1 MSIDSHTPKRKIS
14 ELVAALP
21 EIYQPIFG
29 YENEFQDALRTCR
42 ERLEQVVTLYSVL
55 SNQLGRAL
63 NVLDLGCAQGYFSLS
78 LAALGANVVGVDYLQ
93 ENIDVCQALAESTG
107 LTNVRFEARE
117 VSDLILKI
125 QKDQY
130 DLVLGLSVFHHIAHR
145 SGHDSVVLLLSKLAE
160 CSAVAVVE
168 LALAEEPLPWAK
180 SLPKD
185 PHATLEPFS
194 FIRRLRETETHLS
207 DIKRPLFV
215 CSNRMVILRDRVF
228 TFERYTKSPHPLAKN
243 GAMGTR
249 RYFFG
254 KGILIKQFRID
265 GQLAQHNINEIT
277 SEFDYLSRHPD
288 LLEDTPRPLHF
299 EKDDYHCV
307 LARELVEGELLIER
321 LLSGA
326 KVSPIEL
333 TSQILD
339 QLCAL
344 EHNGLY
350 HTDLRT
356 WNVIVTASGR
366 YSLID
371 FGAIRT
377 TSRDCAWPSDIFAS
391 FFCFLGE
398 VGIKSTASPTPLR
411 TPHIHYARLPNP
423 FASAIQRMWSS
434 PRSEWSFSSFR
445 DIWLD
450 ILPCRD
456 WTDQL
461 SHKPCEHNGNAIWAL
476 EIENFLSHLLTLV
489 RDHTEILTG
498 EQTRLS
504 SLEQT
509 VQRETEAVARSV
521 EAFSTHFT
529 ESIKDHDLR
538 IRADVHSSIAA
549 VSDSVNLK
557 FSREMSEIDLTIEK
571 IREENKF
578 SQQQLLERLS
588 EADSSFSTRLDQV
601 SADTTAMLQREI
613 AILNDMIGSVRQ
625 SVDVSESR
633 FRKDLTKVLGA
644 HDELEAKLINHQKLL
659 SNELS
664 RMRTV
669 ALTYARKLRALQLS
683 SSRLRQLMRE
693 CEHRQRAL
701 AMMLSEL
708 KQELSTELN
717 EAMEEVRDS
726 VSALDDRVSQLTL
739 PWWKRWRRLKQ

>member
-1 MSIDSHTPKRKIS
+1 MSIDSHISKRKIS

-29 YENEFQDALRTCR
+29 HENEFQDAQRTCR

-107 LTNVRFEARE
+107 LSNVRFETQE
-117 VSDLILKI
+117 VSDLISKI

-130 DLVLGLSVFHHIAHR
+130 DLVLGLSVFHHIADR
-145 SGHDSVVLLLSKLAE
+145 SGHDSVVLLFSKLAE

-194 FIRRLRETETHLS
+194 FIRRLRETKTHLS
-207 DIKRPLFV
+207 DIERPLFV

-228 TFERYTKSPHPLAKN
+228 TFERYTKSPHPLAKD
-243 GAMGTR
+243 GPMGTR

-254 KGILIKQFRID
+254 NGILIKQFRID
-265 GQLAQHNINEIT
+265 GQLAQHNIEEIT
-277 SEFDYLSRHPD
+277 SEFDYLSRYSD
-288 LLEDTPRPLHF
+288 LLEDTPLPLHF
-299 EKDDYHCV
+299 EKDHYHCV

-326 KVSPIEL
+326 PVSPIEL
-333 TSQILD
+333 ISQILD

-377 TSRDCAWPSDIFAS
+377 TPRDSAWPSDIFVS

-398 VGIKSTASPTPLR
+398 VALKSTASPTPLR
-411 TPHIHYARLPNP
+411 TPRIHYAGLPDP
-423 FASAIQRMWSS
+423 FASAIRRMWSS

-445 DIWLD
+445 DIWLSL
-450 ILPCRD
+450 LPCLD
-456 WTDQL
+456 STDQL
-461 SHKPCEHNGNAIWAL
+461 SLTPCEHNGNAIWAL
-476 EIENFLSHLLTLV
+476 EIELFLSHLLTLV
-489 RDHTEILTG
+489 RDHNEILA
-498 EQTRLS
+498 EQQTHLS
-504 SLEQT
+504 SLEKT
-509 VQRETEAVARSV
+509 AHRETEAIARSV
-521 EAFSTHFT
+521 ETFSTHFT
-529 ESIKDHDLR
+529 ESIKDQDLR

-549 VSDSVNLK
+549 VSDSMNLK
-557 FSREMSEIDLTIEK
+557 FSKEMSEIDLAIEK
-571 IREENKF
+571 VREENQF
-578 SQQQLLERLS
+578 SRQQLLERLS
-588 EADSSFSTRLDQV
+588 EADGSFSARLDQI

-613 AILNDMIGSVRQ
+613 TILNDMIGSVRQ

-633 FRKDLTKVLGA
+633 FRGELTKVLGA
-644 HDELEAKLINHQKLL
+644 YAELEAKLINHQKLL

-664 RMRTV
+664 SMRIV
-669 ALTYARKLRALQLS
+669 ALTSARKLQALQLS
-683 SSRLRQLMRE
+683 SSRLRQLIRE
-693 CEHRQRAL
+693 CEHKQSAL
-701 AMMLSEL
+701 AVRLSEM
-708 KQELSTELN
+708 KQELSAELN
-717 EAMEEVRDS
+717 EAVEEVRDS
-726 VSALDDRVSQLTL
+726 VSALEDRISQLAL
-739 PWWKRWRRLKQ
+739 PWWKRWRRLK